1 MSRPTAGERLRRVLA
16 IVPWIVAN
24 NGARLADVAARF
36 GVPERELTADL
47 EVVWLVG
54 LPPYTPD
61 SLVDVVIE
69 DGRVWIHYA
78 DFFHR
83 PLRLTPPQGLAV
95 LASAEALLS
104 LPGTDPDGPLARA
117 LTKLA
122 ATLGGDGDPGL
133 EVELGPVEGDI
144 LDRLRRAIEQ
154 RREVALSYYS
164 FGRDVDT
171 ERDVAPWRVFAHGGA
186 WYLHAWCSQAVGERV
201 FRVDRITS
209 AEVLDR
215 PRSREPEPGD
225 DILATFQPQP
235 GDPRVTLDL
244 APSASWVTE
253 YYPVESVERRPDGWQ
268 RATLVVAATAW
279 LERLLL
285 RLGPDVTVVAADG
298 LDGAAGLQAEAARRV
313 LQRYGQGEPA
323 PHPALDPRTGG
334 IASAQ

>member
-1 MSRPTAGERLRRVLA
+1 MSRSTAGERLRRVLA
-16 IVPWIVAN
+16 VVPWIVAN

-47 EVVWLVG
+47 EVVWMVG

-78 DFFHR
+78 DFFQR

-95 LASAEALLS
+95 LASAEALLG
-104 LPGTDPDGPLARA
+104 LPGTDPDGPLSRA

-122 ATLGGDGDPGL
+122 AALGGDEDPGV
-133 EVELGPVEGDI
+133 EVELGRVEGDV
-144 LDRLRRAIEQ
+144 LDPLRRAIDQ

-164 FGRDVDT
+164 FGRDADT
-171 ERDVAPWRVFAHGGA
+171 QRDVAPWRIFADGGA
-186 WYLHAWCSQAVGERV
+186 WYLHAWCSQAGGERV

-215 PRSREPEPGD
+215 PRSREPEPGGD
-225 DILATFQPQP
+225 AVATFQPQP

-244 APSASWVTE
+244 APSAVWVTE
-253 YYPVESVERRPDGWQ
+253 YYPVESVERRADGSQ
-268 RATLVVAATAW
+268 RATLVVAAQPW

-285 RLGPDVTVVAADG
+285 RLGPEVAVVAAEGLADADQLQAAAARRVLARYRRAERPPG
-298 LDGAAGLQAEAARRV
+298 RTLDGAAG
-313 LQRYGQGEPA
+313 
-323 PHPALDPRTGG
+323 